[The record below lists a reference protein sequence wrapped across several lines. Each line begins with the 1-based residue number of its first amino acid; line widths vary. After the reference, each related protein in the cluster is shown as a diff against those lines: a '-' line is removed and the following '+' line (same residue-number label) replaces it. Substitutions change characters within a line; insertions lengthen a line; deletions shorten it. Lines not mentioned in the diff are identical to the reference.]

1 MSWESLLK
9 VGGGSRIPSNIRA
22 PAFRKAIMD
31 AAMNAGAQFTLREIH
46 EPFLENYTNELVN
59 AGLAPRHA
67 AKAAGKYRTF
77 SSFYP
82 LAGRY
87 FKLIGRER
95 TSEGELTFYEI
106 KR

>member
-67 AKAAGKYRTF
+67 TVAAGTYGECGSGFIR
-77 SSFYP
+77 
-82 LAGRY
+82 LASRY
-87 FKLIGRER
+87 FNKIGRK
-95 TSEGELTFYEI
+95 GDLTFYEI